1 MCTRR
6 VLMSMLESTQ
16 AASTSAT
23 GAVSRVSFWDAGHLP
38 TLVTSFFYFDT
49 SFMIWVLLGAL
60 GNYIAGGFGLTAG
73 QKGLMTAIPL
83 LAGSILRLV
92 LGILA
97 DTIGGRKAGLIGMS
111 VTILPLV
118 GGWVW
123 ADSLSKI
130 FAVGLLL
137 GVAGASFAVA
147 LPMAGRWYPPE
158 HQGLAMGIAGAG
170 NSGTVF
176 ATLFAPRLA
185 EKFGWHMVFALA
197 IIPLAF
203 AFSAYLTYAKDAP
216 GSRRKT
222 KGSEYVSLLA
232 ETDTY
237 RFCLFYAVTFGG
249 FSGLISF
256 MPIFLHDQYR
266 LTAVMA
272 GDLTSFCVIAGSA
285 MRPVGG
291 WLSDKIGGIRV
302 LLGLFG
308 VIAAVLALMTALPP
322 LYSAVALLFCA
333 LGFMGLGN
341 GAVFQLVPQRFA
353 KRVGSMT
360 GVVGAAGGVGGFFFP
375 VVLGW
380 FKQHFGSFSYGFGI
394 FAGLAALA
402 LITLFIAQQLW
413 IGSWLGKG
421 GVAR

>member
-1 MCTRR
+1 
-6 VLMSMLESTQ
+6 L
-16 AASTSAT
+16 
-23 GAVSRVSFWDAGHLP
+23 
-38 TLVTSFFYFDT
+38 YFDA

-60 GNYIAGGFGLTAG
+60 GNYIAGGFGLTAA

-83 LAGSILRLV
+83 LAGSALRLV
-92 LGILA
+92 LGILS
-97 DTIGGRKAGLIGMS
+97 DTIGGRRAGLIGMS
-111 VTILPLV
+111 ITILPLA
-118 GGWVW
+118 GGWLW
-123 ADSLSKI
+123 ADSLPKV

-185 EKFGWHMVFALA
+185 EKFGWHMVFGLA
-197 IIPLAF
+197 IIPLMF

-222 KGSEYVSLLA
+222 KASEYGSLLR
-232 ETDTY
+232 ELDTY

-266 LTAVMA
+266 VSAVMA

-302 LLGLFG
+302 LVGLFG
-308 VIAAVLALMTALPP
+308 LIAAVLAAMTVLPP

-353 KRVGSMT
+353 TRVGSMT

-380 FKQHFGSFSYGFGI
+380 FKQYFGSFSYGFGI
-394 FAGLAALA
+394 FAGLAALG
-402 LITLFIAQQLW
+402 LITLFFAQRRW
-413 IGSWLGKG
+413 IGSWLGEG